1 MAQEKHPEYI
11 EPTWPSSS
19 PDDHPV
25 TEVAAQRQGADA
37 PFGNDFELPL
47 PLERHGRHWV
57 VREPGTER
65 HDTDF
70 GGDESV

>member
-1 MAQEKHPEYI
+1 MPHNKHPEHI
-11 EPTWPSSS
+11 EPTWPA
-19 PDDHPV
+19 DEDEHPV
-25 TEVAAQRQGADA
+25 AQLVAERQGADT
-37 PFGNDFELPL
+37 PFGNDVELPL

-70 GGDESV
+70 GGDEAI